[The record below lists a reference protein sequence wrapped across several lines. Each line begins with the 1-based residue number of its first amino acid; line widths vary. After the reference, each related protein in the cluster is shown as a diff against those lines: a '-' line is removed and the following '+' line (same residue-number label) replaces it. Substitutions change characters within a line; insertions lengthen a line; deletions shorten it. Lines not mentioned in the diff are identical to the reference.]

1 MPESKINEHKAPP
14 ENKWERKSFV
24 DQAVE
29 HLCTPYYIPTN
40 KHWEITFRA
49 LNFSR
54 STIESFWATFY
65 RINKAHNGTIT
76 IIEFLNYFN
85 LERTVFIERCFEY
98 FDCTGD
104 DKIGFLE
111 FMISVFNICTLN
123 IDTLTRFAFDIFD
136 VSGREEL
143 SLPDI
148 ERMVQELYGDNAMEG
163 STGRDV
169 LMNINHFAEERG
181 GILNLTAFTIYT
193 GNHSLLLMPVFR
205 IQRIIQ
211 SNVMGLPYWR
221 RVERLRPD
229 VVTPKHKSVFN
240 ARYVQTLLRKYKE
253 GGASAMLSY
262 CGDPDDELLKLYQKK
277 ERNEKVDEEEIRK
290 TLNTTNLKNVKFK
303 DAVSK
308 IKKINK
314 DKRNQLK
321 NVIASVS
328 FRIQKCFNMHIIVI
342 IHLIVI
348 NFLAIRRKMQ
358 ANEQL
363 IQLLRS
369 SPLQDQDRERVLFV

>member
-1 MPESKINEHKAPP
+1 
-14 ENKWERKSFV
+14 
-24 DQAVE
+24 
-29 HLCTPYYIPTN
+29 
-40 KHWEITFRA
+40 
-49 LNFSR
+49 
-54 STIESFWATFY
+54 
-65 RINKAHNGTIT
+65 
-76 IIEFLNYFN
+76 

-143 SLPDI
+143 SLPEI
-148 ERMVQELYGDNAMEG
+148 ERMVQELYGESIMEG

-181 GILNLTAFTIYT
+181 GVLNLTAFTIYT

-211 SNVMGLPYWR
+211 SSVMGLPYWR

-277 ERNEKVDEEEIRK
+277 ERNEKVDEEECTKSRDIN
-290 TLNTTNLKNVKFK
+290 LNTTNLKNAKFK

-308 IKKINK
+308 IKKINE

-321 NVIASVS
+321 NVLASVS
-328 FRIQKCFNMHIIVI
+328 YRIQKCINMHILVI
-342 IHLIVI
+342 ILI
-348 NFLAIRRKMQ
+348 
-358 ANEQL
+358 
-363 IQLLRS
+363 
-369 SPLQDQDRERVLFV
+369 